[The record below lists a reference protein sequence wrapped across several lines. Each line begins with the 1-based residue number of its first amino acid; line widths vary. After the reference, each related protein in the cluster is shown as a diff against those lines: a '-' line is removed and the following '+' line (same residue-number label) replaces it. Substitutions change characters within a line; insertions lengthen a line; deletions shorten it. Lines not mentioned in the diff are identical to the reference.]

1 MTAAITEP
9 FACLLCMFD
18 IVNQYEIVLFCPYR
32 REKSHIGPQLPT
44 GMRSCEIC
52 QIGGQGNIVF
62 WVENV

>member
-1 MTAAITEP
+1 
-9 FACLLCMFD
+9 MFD

-52 QIGGQGNIVF
+52 QIGSQGNIVF